1 MNKKVEL
8 VQSVFGITLPASEMY
23 VSGIK
28 IEENQKEENGITY
41 PSSWKHENGT
51 LLPLEFEQYLP
62 KESMSPEQAIQQLDV
77 CSSLARGWKN
87 DSYKLYKQEV
97 MMRFHKIAITNCL
110 YLASK
115 NFASWLKK
123 DKNEKDY
130 LSKVASEMF
139 VFHEA
144 FSREGSSN
152 LHEEEMSFLFLK
164 LKLENDYSLKKGDVL
179 DNGNIH
185 SNDLFNNLF
194 SIFFRRNGSGD
205 DDIARSVS
213 KMLQQKCYDVVEQL
227 EKIK

>member
-1 MNKKVEL
+1 MNKKVKL
-8 VQSVFGITLPASEMY
+8 VESVFGITLPTSEIY

-28 IEENQKEENGITY
+28 FEKNQKEENGITY
-41 PSSWKHENGT
+41 PPEWKNESGN
-51 LLPLEFEQYLP
+51 LLPLEFEAYLP
-62 KESMSPEQAIQQLDV
+62 KEGMTPDQALEQLNN

-97 MMRFHKIAITNCL
+97 MMRFHKIAIINCL

-115 NFASWLKK
+115 DFASWLKK

-144 FSREGSSN
+144 FSREGLSN
-152 LHEEEMSFLFLK
+152 LHEEQMSFIFLR
-164 LKLENDYSLKKGDVL
+164 LKLENDYPLKKGDVL
-179 DNGNIH
+179 ENGNIH
-185 SNDLFNNLF
+185 SNELYNNLF
-194 SIFFRRNGSGD
+194 SVFFRRNGSGD

-213 KMLQQKCYDVVEQL
+213 KMLQKKCYDVVEEL
-227 EKIK
+227 EKTN